1 MNFKAGLPLS
11 AFISGYKMLSIF
23 FIMENIFF
31 NDHFFNDL
39 TELLE
44 YEEIEKEEI
53 EEKQDDYYIE
63 VGVGELEPIL
73 KFDVNHLSEYLYD
86 MNEER
91 FPEDVDEMLVKIVKV
106 LKNNI
111 DFAKLNELMPKLYY
125 DSGTVKI
132 FKSEL
137 LNAF

>member
-1 MNFKAGLPLS
+1 
-11 AFISGYKMLSIF
+11 
-23 FIMENIFF
+23 MENIFY

-53 EEKQDDYYIE
+53 EEKTDDYFIE
-63 VGVGELEPIL
+63 VGVGELEPII
-73 KFDVNHLSEYLYD
+73 KFDVNHFIEYTFD

-91 FPEDVDEMLVKIVKV
+91 FPEDADEMLEKIAKV
-106 LKNNI
+106 LEENI

-125 DSGTVKI
+125 DSGPVKI

-137 LNAF
+137 LEAF